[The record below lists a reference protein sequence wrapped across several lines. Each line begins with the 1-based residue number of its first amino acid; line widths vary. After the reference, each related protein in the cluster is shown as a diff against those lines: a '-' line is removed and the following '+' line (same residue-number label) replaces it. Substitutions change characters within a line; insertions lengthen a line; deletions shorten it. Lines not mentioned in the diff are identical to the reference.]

1 MKGYYSSLFDLLKN
15 EPKIV
20 INKIYSTAATS
31 VYACQAIF
39 QSLSP
44 LTRYLIM
51 RFLFLHCTIKLSEIF
66 LIINKAPEDQI
77 RQVFDELLDLD
88 IIIEAEGSG
97 REEKKVVDSSFSKNG
112 HHTKSQPTDLVDL
125 TGSGPLSPVGS
136 SFSSSSSLRRFS
148 QNHTLYRMNPSF
160 QKALIQAIT
169 NTSLS
174 SDASTTSS
182 SASVLTP
189 IKVENILK
197 VSPQFL
203 EEYRIN
209 EWNKV
214 LSYLVGLINE
224 NDFSAKIIPL
234 FMSRYGLIMKL
245 TAGTNPSSSSSSST
259 SASSNLSNKPSNM
272 ITSKGYEFLL
282 KDYYHQ
288 VWEYVVEALS
298 HQNKE
303 ENMSLLFML
312 SYATYGEAYSTQ
324 YLTTSQNLFLF
335 ELSQVG
341 IVYLPSIHSKYFYPT
356 HTMINLIFGANAA
369 AVAAGASTTA
379 SSSSSLSSSASL
391 QRQPSSSSL
400 SALPSIAPIQNY
412 FTSPILASNT
422 ALTVKNEEKQINNAT
437 NSSQLSIKL
446 RPTSSI
452 SSSTS
457 TALIN
462 IHSTLT
468 IIVETNLQV
477 IAYVTSDLHVA
488 LLRLFIDISI
498 RLPNMAIGRITRDK
512 AKEAFSVG
520 MKSAQIV
527 DFLTIHAH
535 TISKTRVKIIPENVI
550 DQLILWES
558 ELERVQSTES
568 LLIDF
573 SQMIGMSKELYQR
586 LVEHLN
592 QLNLILWENHSKYC
606 FICDPTAQS
615 IIHSFLTDHQTMF

>member
-51 RFLFLHCTIKLSEIF
+51 RFLFVYCKIKISEIF
-66 LIINKAPEDQI
+66 LIINKASEDQI

-88 IIIEAEGSG
+88 ILVVAKGTEE
-97 REEKKVVDSSFSKNG
+97 EEKKASTASSTSKNG
-112 HHTKSQPTDLVDL
+112 HHSKSQPMDLVDL
-125 TGSGPLSPVGS
+125 TGSGPLSPIG
-136 SFSSSSSLRRFS
+136 SSSSSLRRFS
-148 QNHTLYRMNPSF
+148 QNHNLYCMNPSF
-160 QKALIQAIT
+160 QKALTQALSSDS
-169 NTSLS
+169 SLS
-174 SDASTTSS
+174 SSSTAS
-182 SASVLTP
+182 SVLTP
-189 IKVENILK
+189 IKVENLLK

-214 LSYLVGLINE
+214 LSFLVGLINE
-224 NDFSAKIIPL
+224 NDFSSKIIPL
-234 FMSRYGLIMKL
+234 FMSRYGLISKL
-245 TAGTNPSSSSSSST
+245 AVHSSASSSS
-259 SASSNLSNKPSNM
+259 ASSGLSNKPSNM

-312 SYATYGEAYSTQ
+312 SYASYGEAYSTQ

-369 AVAAGASTTA
+369 AAAAGASTTTSA
-379 SSSSSLSSSASL
+379 SSSLSSSSL
-391 QRQPSSSSL
+391 QRQPSSSL

-422 ALTVKNEEKQINNAT
+422 ALTVKNEEKQIMNAT
-437 NSSQLSIKL
+437 DSSQLSIKL
-446 RPTSSI
+446 RSTSSSM

-520 MKSAQIV
+520 MKSAQII

-535 TISKTRVKIIPENVI
+535 SISKTRMKIIPENVI

-558 ELERVQSTES
+558 ELDRIQSTES

-586 LVEHLN
+586 LIEQLN

-615 IIHSFLTDHQTMF
+615 IIHSFLTDHQKMF